1 MLGVGGTWMVLESP
15 MKQYPT
21 SMIDSSDM
29 NHLKTALC
37 PDSLVQLRS
46 GLMKISQMAGEAT
59 FP

>member
-1 MLGVGGTWMVLESP
+1 MVLESP

-21 SMIDSSDM
+21 SLIDYSDM
-29 NHLKTALC
+29 NHLKTAPC

-46 GLMKISQMAGEAT
+46 GLTTMSKMAGEAT

>member
-21 SMIDSSDM
+21 SLIYYSDM
-29 NHLKTALC
+29 DHLKTAPC
-37 PDSLVQLRS
+37 PDSLVQLSS
-46 GLMKISQMAGEAT
+46 GLMTMSKMAGEAT